1 MDFTVLV
8 RAHVSQMQSSV
19 NNKMIIVSI
28 SRIPYVSLNNY
39 MNENSAIVRKI
50 ILLYIFVSISNLPLV
65 Y

>member
-50 ILLYIFVSISNLPLV
+50 ILLYIFVSISNLSLV